1 MLKDGL
7 FEMKPLGLEC
17 RRRVENAATSQKW
30 SLEFAN
36 MRNESASCELAEV
49 ASERSVGRAGFTIIE
64 ALIATAVLSI
74 TMATFILLSLSS
86 LRQLELASDY
96 FRANA
101 LARNRV
107 ERIKIM
113 NFDTILGLNE
123 AEHRVDGHGNPDP
136 EGSYRRETIVTP
148 VTENCA
154 NVKVTVSFPDRPGHL
169 QANPVVIE
177 TLYTR
182 GL

>member
-1 MLKDGL
+1 
-7 FEMKPLGLEC
+7 
-17 RRRVENAATSQKW
+17 
-30 SLEFAN
+30 
-36 MRNESASCELAEV
+36 MRNRTDSCETPGVVSGLPMV
-49 ASERSVGRAGFTIIE
+49 HNGFTIIE
-64 ALIATAVLSI
+64 SLIAIAVLSI

-86 LRQLELASDY
+86 FRQLELASDY

>member
-1 MLKDGL
+1 MLNDGL
-7 FEMKPLGLEC
+7 FEMKPVSLEC
-17 RRRVENAATSQKW
+17 RRKIENAAVSQKR
-30 SLEFAN
+30 SLRCAN
-36 MRNESASCELAEV
+36 MRNKTDSCEIPEV
-49 ASERSVGRAGFTIIE
+49 VSGLRMGHDGFTIIE
-64 ALIATAVLSI
+64 SLIAIAVLSI

-86 LRQLELASDY
+86 FRQLELASDY